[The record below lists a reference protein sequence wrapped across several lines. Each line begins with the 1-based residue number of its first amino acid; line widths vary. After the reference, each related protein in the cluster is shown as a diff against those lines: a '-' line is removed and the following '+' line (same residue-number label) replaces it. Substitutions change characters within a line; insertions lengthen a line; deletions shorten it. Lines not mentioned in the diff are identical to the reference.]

1 MRRPIIA
8 LLVGI
13 IAGYFLGFFDAYRGG
28 GTLGAH
34 MYDLMEKIH
43 PDNVA
48 KARQQETAKFR
59 DQIQQAA
66 QVVDSAAQKPDST

>member
-1 MRRPIIA
+1 MRRII
-8 LLVGI
+8 VGLFVGL

-34 MYDLMEKIH
+34 VYDLVDRIH
-43 PDNVA
+43 PDHVA
-48 KARQQETAKFR
+48 KVRQNETAKFR

-66 QVVDSAAQKPDST
+66 QVVDSVTGKP